1 MEFFCINDS
10 GVMEGL
16 VTDGDIRRALLI
28 NQDLSVVV
36 SSIMNKKFIY
46 GKVSNTKQE
55 NLALLNAIHKHIP
68 IVDEMGVPKI

>member
-1 MEFFCINDS
+1 MNALNLGVNGILFCINDS

-16 VTDGDIRRALLI
+16 NYGCGDMPEALLV
-28 NQDLSVVV
+28 NQDLSIVV

-55 NLALLNAIHKHIP
+55 NLARKCYTTC
-68 IVDEMGVPKI
+68 